1 MEMDDNQLKRLLQEG
16 VEYEADCI
24 LQRVDSDPNMKDVI
38 APEEIHDKLIKQI
51 REHEEALETKRER
64 LSQEE
69 QELIRLG
76 KIYKRKRGRRKYVV
90 LIAAV
95 VCALAAGT
103 ISFGDGKKVFTE
115 IKSVLGKMSHTR
127 ISDGN
132 DEKFDGDT
140 KASEE
145 DAYEEI
151 NEKFGFYPI
160 KLLYLPEGIK
170 FVDVNIA
177 EELQVAQLHYE
188 GFEQKNIIYRV
199 MTDYRTSSVSMDIE
213 DIFIGE
219 YEKNLVGATVSVK
232 EYEIEESKLPRWMA
246 CFVYKDTQYTIILT
260 GIEREEVEKIL
271 ENLYFS

>member
-76 KIYKRKRGRRKYVV
+76 KIYKKKRGRRKYVV

-115 IKSVLGKMSHTR
+115 VKRMLVGRQQTVVNSG
-127 ISDGN
+127 
-132 DEKFDGDT
+132 DEERHMDRGML
-140 KASEE
+140 SEE

-160 KLLYLPEGIK
+160 KLLYLPEGIE
-170 FVDVNIA
+170 FVDANIVG
-177 EELQVAQLHYE
+177 ELQVAQLHYE
-188 GFEQKNIIYRV
+188 GLGQKNIIYRV
-199 MTDYRTSSVSMDIE
+199 MTNYRTSSVSMDIE

-219 YEKNLVGATVSVK
+219 YEKDLVGATVSVK
-232 EYEIEESKLPRWMA
+232 KYEIEESKLPRWMA

>member
-76 KIYKRKRGRRKYVV
+76 KIYKKKRGRRKYVV

-103 ISFGDGKKVFTE
+103 ISFGDGKKVIQEVKDMIAGRSQINIDDSENRTGE
-115 IKSVLGKMSHTR
+115 TKR
-127 ISDGN
+127 IS
-132 DEKFDGDT
+132 EV
-140 KASEE
+140 E
-145 DAYEEI
+145 AYEEI
-151 NEKFGFYPI
+151 EEKFGFYPV
-160 KLLYLPEGIK
+160 KLISLPKGMRFTESVIDEKMQGVRLYYDDASAK
-170 FVDVNIA
+170 R
-177 EELQVAQLHYE
+177 
-188 GFEQKNIIYRV
+188 IIYYIA
-199 MTDYRTSSVSMDIE
+199 TDYRAGSIGMDIE
-213 DIFIGE
+213 DTLIRE
-219 YEKNLVGATVSVK
+219 YEKEVDNRKITIQEYQVEENGAKRYLIAFNEQEIQYWILLMGMDVS
-232 EYEIEESKLPRWMA
+232 
-246 CFVYKDTQYTIILT
+246 
-260 GIEREEVEKIL
+260 EVEKIA
-271 ENLYFS
+271 ENLIFL